1 MESLQRYPEQL
12 WPDVYTKYTESAAST
27 TWQCCSNGAVENT
40 TPAPFPSW
48 ISDDCFITGSE
59 QHIRLRGY
67 LHASCQQ
74 FTDSNYLEAKYA
86 VYYLVIRHQNYD
98 VKKNGKKFTN
108 PSEIQVYVGCATNG
122 VRERWSQHCRCVQEV
137 LDATQ
142 SSRSLYQLIY
152 RIRNKPYQLVD
163 AFVALAWLC
172 EFYMALFVVKTFE
185 NSHQMKEY
193 EKILIHRHAA
203 TNDRHGLNVRE
214 G

>member
-48 ISDDCFITGSE
+48 ISEDCFITGSE
-59 QHIRLRGY
+59 QQIHLRPY
-67 LHASCQQ
+67 FHASCQQ
-74 FTDSNYLEAKYA
+74 FTDSNYIEAKYA
-86 VYYLVIRHQNYD
+86 IYYLVIRHQNYD
-98 VKKNGKKFTN
+98 VKKNSKKFTN
-108 PSEIQVYVGCATNG
+108 PSEVQVYVGCATNG
-122 VRERWSQHCRCVQEV
+122 VRERWSRHCRCVQEV
-137 LDATQ
+137 LAATQ
-142 SSRSLYQLIY
+142 SSRSLHQLIY

-185 NSHQMKEY
+185 NSHQMKE
-193 EKILIHRHAA
+193 
-203 TNDRHGLNVRE
+203 
-214 G
+214 